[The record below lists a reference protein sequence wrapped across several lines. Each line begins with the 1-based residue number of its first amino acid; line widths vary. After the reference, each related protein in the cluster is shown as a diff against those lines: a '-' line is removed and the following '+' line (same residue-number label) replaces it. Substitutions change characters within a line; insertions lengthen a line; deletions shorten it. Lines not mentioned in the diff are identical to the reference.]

1 MYGSWIS
8 GHPQAQPIDFSRVNL
23 QDLGVPEVMP
33 LDTFDDHELDQYLP
47 NGLPNTGHMAGNN
60 QSDQYSSCYQGNA
73 TSSAANWSGCFRP
86 STGSCMQAYSSLTN
100 STNTSNVNNT
110 NTNNNIPS
118 PYDLSGA
125 SSPNNQGN
133 SPNAIQSTQQTSSP
147 TGSMHS
153 PGFQGANAN
162 TSCKVRDDSETGIK
176 IEPANHPR
184 GPAPRYPCD
193 NKFDYTNAAVSRFE
207 GSAHQNMAYTTGSTH
222 AQYMHSLNY
231 PHMGMSRQMFNPIA
245 AAVPGEQQWERYTWK
260 IS

>member
-1 MYGSWIS
+1 
-8 GHPQAQPIDFSRVNL
+8 
-23 QDLGVPEVMP
+23 MP

-47 NGLPNTGHMAGNN
+47 NGLPNTGHMTGNN

-162 TSCKVRDDSETGIK
+162 NSCKVRDDSETGIK

-245 AAVPGEQQWERYTWK
+245 AAVPGEQQWERYT
-260 IS
+260 